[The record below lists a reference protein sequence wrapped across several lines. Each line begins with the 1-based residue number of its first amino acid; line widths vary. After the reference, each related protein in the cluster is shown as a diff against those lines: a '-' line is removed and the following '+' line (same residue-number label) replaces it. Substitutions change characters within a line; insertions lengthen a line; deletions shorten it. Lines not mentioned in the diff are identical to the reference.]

1 MMRLRLQQ
9 NALDGEVAGPV
20 IADDYRRDRDWGS
33 PAGSPLVNGVDGG
46 GTTGPMAPSGAG
58 SRSMITGAWSL
69 GPLPLRAWRST
80 QAARTRSATAG
91 EASTRSIRMPMSR
104 WNMPAR

>member
-46 GTTGPMAPSGAG
+46 GTTGPMSPSGAW

-80 QAARTRSATAG
+80 QAALTRAATGPPARI
-91 EASTRSIRMPMSR
+91 RSILIPRS
-104 WNMPAR
+104 WW